1 MKQTA
6 CFFART
12 HAVLNINILPS
23 LLELLQSGDEL
34 VNIGI
39 SRLVEFL
46 YGDLGWCVGGLLWL
60 DGAWSWVGRLWH
72 QALESSGG
80 VGECAGRLGGGNAG
94 DVVGHDPAGLADGG
108 SVEDATL
115 GKAGGAED
123 GCAWHCDGL

>member
-12 HAVLNINILPS
+12 HAVLNIDILPS

-39 SRLVEFL
+39 SRLVELL

-60 DGAWSWVGRLWH
+60 NGAWRWVGRLWH
-72 QALESSGG
+72 QALESRGG
-80 VGECAGRLGGGNAG
+80 VGECAVGLGGGHAG
-94 DVVGHDPAGLADGG
+94 DVISHDPAG
-108 SVEDATL
+108 
-115 GKAGGAED
+115 
-123 GCAWHCDGL
+123 